1 MKFAVFQIEKG
12 ALEVR
17 PVASNET
24 VDVGMVSQPF
34 HSFGR
39 AIVERQKLALEMQ
52 PSQETGA
59 C

>member
-24 VDVGMVSQPF
+24 VDVGMISQPF

-39 AIVERQKLALEMQ
+39 AIVERQKLAREMQ
-52 PSQETGA
+52 PSQETRA